1 MRRQNESQVM
11 KSREKMQKIQ
21 MMKQLQNLA
30 NSGLTSTVPLNEKTL
45 DANLQ
50 NLLQRTDKD
59 EITAEM
65 TKLLA

>member
-1 MRRQNESQVM
+1 ML
-11 KSREKMQKIQ
+11 
-21 MMKQLQNLA
+21 KQLQQNLT
-30 NSGLTSTVPLNEKTL
+30 NSGLTSTLPLNEKTI

-50 NLLQRTDKD
+50 TLLARTDKD

>member
-1 MRRQNESQVM
+1 MRS
-11 KSREKMQKIQ
+11 KEKMQKLQ
-21 MMKQLQNLA
+21 MLKQLQQNLT
-30 NSGLTSTVPLNEKTL
+30 NSGLTSTLPLNEKTI

-50 NLLQRTDKD
+50 TLLARTDKD